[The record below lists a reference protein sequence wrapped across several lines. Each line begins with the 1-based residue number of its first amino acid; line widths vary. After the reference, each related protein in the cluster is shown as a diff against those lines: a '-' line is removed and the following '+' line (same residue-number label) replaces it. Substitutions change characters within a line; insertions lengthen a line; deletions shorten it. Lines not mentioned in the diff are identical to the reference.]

1 MLISS
6 VRGGNA
12 FAAKQKIRERK
23 TRAAKLSAQKLKITP
38 TKSEKWKHGLSPEEI
53 ERRSLAGDWFK
64 TISNMHRI
72 EKIEKRHD
80 RLDRCNKNRY
90 ATKRKKLRK
99 DLIISEKVLVSVER
113 IKKKAPINVPGK

>member
-1 MLISS
+1 
-6 VRGGNA
+6 
-12 FAAKQKIRERK
+12 
-23 TRAAKLSAQKLKITP
+23 
-38 TKSEKWKHGLSPEEI
+38 
-53 ERRSLAGDWFK
+53 
-64 TISNMHRI
+64 MHRI

-80 RLDRCNKNRY
+80 RLDRCNNNRY

>member
-1 MLISS
+1 M
-6 VRGGNA
+6 
-12 FAAKQKIRERK
+12 Q
-23 TRAAKLSAQKLKITP
+23 
-38 TKSEKWKHGLSPEEI
+38 
-53 ERRSLAGDWFK
+53 
-64 TISNMHRI
+64 RI